1 MVDNQLHKTDLVD
14 VVVVIDE
21 NCVVVSNLVD
31 VQVALMNIK
40 WWMMETRLWR
50 KLLNIQMKKTI

>member
-21 NCVVVSNLVD
+21 NSVVVSELVD
-31 VQVALMNIK
+31 VQVALMNI
-40 WWMMETRLWR
+40 
-50 KLLNIQMKKTI
+50 